1 VTSFIVSVKPSYKD
15 GVLYPKLLIKT
26 HQCNLR
32 RAFPCSVVS
41 CIHVFCKDGLS
52 LVTKLDRAFE
62 MKVFA
67 RIGNVMISSCN
78 HLLFSLVV
86 RPFGLSQRLVPE
98 LAQYSAL
105 FWG

>member
-1 VTSFIVSVKPSYKD
+1 
-15 GVLYPKLLIKT
+15 
-26 HQCNLR
+26 
-32 RAFPCSVVS
+32 
-41 CIHVFCKDGLS
+41 
-52 LVTKLDRAFE
+52 

-67 RIGNVMISSCN
+67 RIGNVMILSCN